1 MKKILFVALAAATMM
16 SCTENEVIEN
26 AGNKAKIDFGTV
38 VKNGTRA
45 VVTTNDNFDK
55 FTVNGYKTA
64 DVMGSTVQLATG
76 FINNLELTKADG
88 WKYTDTYYW
97 PLTGYVQFF
106 ATSPAQALNITAAG
120 YPTFDYTIKAE
131 ASQEDLVAANVID
144 RTKDGGAVILPFQHL
159 LTQVN
164 FSIKGK
170 TPDFTYTVSKLVIKG
185 VKDKGTFKF
194 TGANTVGT
202 WNSLTASTADLAY
215 TFTGTKSVAPTTA
228 DAAVET
234 KFEDAGKALF
244 MLMPQDDLTGATL
257 EITYTA
263 APTAKPTEFT
273 FSDTKVL
280 NLTGAWGMGKNIRYT
295 LELSN
300 DASPVEF
307 GTPSV
312 GGWTDETGT
321 VEEQTP
327 SK

>member
-26 AGNKAKIDFGTV
+26 AGNKAAIDFGTV

-45 VVTTNDNFDK
+45 AVTTNDNFEK
-55 FTVNGYKTA
+55 FTVNGYKTEGA
-64 DVMGSTVQLATG
+64 MGDAVVLKTG
-76 FINNLELTKADG
+76 FIDNLELTKTAG

-97 PLTGYVQFF
+97 PLKGNVQFF
-106 ATSPAQALNITAAG
+106 ATSPAQSLTLPAAGG

-131 ASQEDLVAANVID
+131 ASQEDLVAANVMNA
-144 RTKDGGAVILPFQHL
+144 TKATGAVVLPFQHL

-185 VKDKGTFKF
+185 AKNAGTFKF
-194 TGANTVGT
+194 NGTGTVGA
-202 WNSLTASTADLAY
+202 WSSLATTADY
-215 TFTGTKSVAPTTA
+215 TFTGTKTVAPVKDEATPS
-228 DAAVET
+228 ET
-234 KFEDAGKALF
+234 KFEDAGNALF
-244 MLMPQDDLTGATL
+244 MLMPQADLSGVTL

-263 APTAKPTEFT
+263 APTGKLDQLT
-273 FSDTKVL
+273 FNDTKVL
-280 NLTGAWGMGKNIRYT
+280 NLTGKWEMGKNIRYT

-307 GTPSV
+307 GTPTV
-312 GGWTDETGT
+312 GGWTNEDGT
-321 VEEQTP
+321 VTDPTP
-327 SK
+327 AP